1 MIKLIAMDMDGTLL
15 NDDHATISQRNLDAL
30 HAAAEQ
36 GIEVV
41 IASGRTWSL
50 LEDIAR
56 NVGVVRYVLIS
67 NGAAIL
73 DLKTGEW
80 LLQVGMPEQQVLDFI
95 RVLDEHNTP
104 FELFCDGTAYM
115 ERQYLERAMG
125 HALSPDYAKLFRS
138 RMTLVDDLAPVIAG
152 RTVEKIHVFHV
163 EPEERGMLTKALQ
176 AVGPFESA
184 CAYAT
189 NMEITSPDADK
200 GAALSVLCQKLGID
214 ASEVM
219 AFGDADNDLGMLS
232 WAGWSFAMGNGTAK
246 AKAAAK
252 HIADTNSA
260 SGVAQAVEA
269 YALGRQP

>member
-15 NDDHATISQRNLDAL
+15 NDDHATISRRNLDAL
-30 HAAAEQ
+30 HAAAER

-56 NVGVVRYVLIS
+56 NIGVVRYVLIS

-80 LLQVGMPEQQVLDFI
+80 VLQVGMPERQVLDFI
-95 RVLDEHNTP
+95 RVLDDHNTP
-104 FELFCDGTAYM
+104 FELFCEGAAYM
-115 ERQYLERAMG
+115 ERKYQERAMQYV
-125 HALSPDYAKLFRS
+125 LSPAYGKLFQE
-138 RMTLVDDLAPVIAG
+138 RMTLVDHLAPAIAG

-163 EPEERGMLTKALQ
+163 EPEERVELTAALQ

-200 GAALSVLCQKLGID
+200 GRALSVLCQRLGID

-232 WAGWSFAMGNGTAK
+232 WAGCSFAMGNGTDK
-246 AKAAAK
+246 AKAAAGQVTG
-252 HIADTNSA
+252 TNSE
-260 SGVAQAVEA
+260 SGVAQGVER
-269 YALGRQP
+269 YALSQQS

>member
-15 NDDHATISQRNLDAL
+15 NDDHATISRRNLDAL
-30 HAAAEQ
+30 HAAAER

-41 IASGRTWSL
+41 IASGRTWSI

-56 NVGVVRYVLIS
+56 NIGVVRYVLIS

-80 LLQVGMPEQQVLDFI
+80 VLQVGMPEQQVLDFI
-95 RVLDEHNTP
+95 RVLDDHNTP
-104 FELFCDGTAYM
+104 FELFCEGTAYM
-115 ERQYLERAMG
+115 ERKYQERAMQYV
-125 HALSPDYAKLFRS
+125 LSPAYGKLFQE
-138 RMTLVDDLAPVIAG
+138 RMTLVDHLAPAIAG

-163 EPEERGMLTKALQ
+163 EPEERVELTAALQ

-200 GAALSVLCQKLGID
+200 GRALSVLCQRLGID

-232 WAGWSFAMGNGTAK
+232 WAGCSFAMGNGTDK
-246 AKAAAK
+246 AKAAAGQVTG
-252 HIADTNSA
+252 TNSE
-260 SGVAQAVEA
+260 SGVAQGVER
-269 YALGRQP
+269 YALSQQS